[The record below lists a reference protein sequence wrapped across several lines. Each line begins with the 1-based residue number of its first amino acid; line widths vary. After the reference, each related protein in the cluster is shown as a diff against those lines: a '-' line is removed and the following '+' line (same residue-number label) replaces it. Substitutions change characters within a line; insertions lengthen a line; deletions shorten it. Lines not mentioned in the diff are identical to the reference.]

1 MYRLGCTGDLLLSIN
16 LSRPGQVGSWDWE
29 RANMTV
35 PRPSM
40 RKLLTT
46 RTLVL
51 PSHTISLLQVLP
63 LPPPGTTPLLQA
75 LHHSSRY
82 YPTPPGTSPLLQVL
96 PTSSRHYLPA
106 LGITPP
112 SFYPWMQ
119 DNSAIEQTSKYITSL
134 SNLTTATS
142 QKIISLWSNL

>member
-63 LPPPGTTPLLQA
+63 LPPPGTTPLLRSLPPSSRYYPPPPGTTPLLQV
-75 LHHSSRY
+75 LPHSSRY
-82 YPTPPGTSPLLQVL
+82 YPTPPDTSPLLQVL

-119 DNSAIEQTSKYITSL
+119 DNSAIEQTS
-134 SNLTTATS
+134 
-142 QKIISLWSNL
+142 